1 MKRVIASALLTVFA
15 AFGVAGQIK
24 SENFRATLVNDAGF
38 TDDDFQKLKSGATV
52 VKVVSQ
58 KDKME
63 IAVVGVVRI
72 PSGGPFTLTVFRDSL
87 AQRSNKSM
95 SSGGLFSAPP
105 KIDDLDGLELEE
117 RDYKQLAKCRIR
129 DCDLNLSADAIQRLQ
144 KSLSSV
150 GESGRRDASE
160 RFVRELLYGYVDGYL
175 KNGDGSLPPYANKR
189 DEFDAAGSLR
199 SMIDESIL
207 IGDVAPALAAFVR
220 DFPKSQPDGIENEV
234 RWSHIDFGLNPALVL
249 THTIAYS
256 QPSGKSFHQIVVNKQ
271 FYGTRYLDASLS
283 IAFLLAVAETEGI
296 HYYIVFT
303 DRSATDAID
312 GPFGSVTRRLV
323 ANEAVERTTE
333 ILERTELRLIAP
345 QRTAERIAD
354 PETKSSPAR
363 RWIPI
368 AAGVAAL
375 VLVLWLV
382 LRKRS

>member
-150 GESGRRDASE
+150 GENGRRDASE

-220 DFPKSQPDGIENEV
+220 DFPKSKPDGAESEI

-256 QPSGKSFHQIVVNKQ
+256 QPSETSFHQIVVNKQ

-283 IAFLLAVAETEGI
+283 IAFLLAVAETDGI
-296 HYYIVFT
+296 RYYVVFT
-303 DRSATDAID
+303 DRSRTDAIE

-333 ILERTELRLIAP
+333 ILERSELRLIAP